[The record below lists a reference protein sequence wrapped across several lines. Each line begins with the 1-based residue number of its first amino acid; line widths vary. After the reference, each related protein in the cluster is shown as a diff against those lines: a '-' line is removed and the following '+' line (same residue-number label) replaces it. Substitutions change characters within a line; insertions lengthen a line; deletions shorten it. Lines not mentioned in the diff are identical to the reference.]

1 MSSFESTIA
10 TLVRHADI
18 IDLLLRALKSG
29 ARKDLLMQAIQESM
43 VPKKPGK
50 DALPRTEGEV

>member
-43 VPKKPGK
+43 VVKKTTK
-50 DALPRTEGEV
+50 DMLPRNEGDA